1 MKGKF
6 AGTRAQ
12 FLMTHIFSQRAANG
26 ASIDVSCLFVAQ
38 ERAVSFKNVTLLK
51 LLPI

>member
-12 FLMTHIFSQRAANG
+12 FLMTHIFSQRVANG

-38 ERAVSFKNVTLLK
+38 AVPENELFLSKMSLF
-51 LLPI
+51 